1 MRGQPRATTAS
12 RPARTRVAYRGMGS
26 NGVVSRAASRDT
38 DSALDVSRDV
48 ESSDEVE
55 RGVRPRR
62 RELAWRPNAWAVF
75 AAATL
80 VQSCSG
86 LAYSFGVYSDDLRT
100 VYPSQSAVDLLGTA
114 KDVGTYFGVAGGVL
128 YDAFGARATLLA
140 GALIHLAGYLGVWAT
155 LTRQPGFVD
164 PPLWRTAL
172 IVAVAA
178 NGNSLFDTAA
188 LLPSMDN
195 FPLERGVVVGILKA
209 YLGLS
214 SAIFA
219 QLYATFI
226 PRDGPT
232 AAKDPTAAFVV
243 LVAVVGAAVAV
254 AAGAVFFPR
263 GGRNRETR
271 RANVRRLDRS
281 SRTRRTR
288 QGTCIVVV
296 FFVSFLFFAR
306 SPRRVRSTDRV
317 GGGAR
322 RHRLVGGGA
331 RRPVSDWRERSR
343 SLVGGPD
350 VDGGDVRRAR
360 RALDHPPPR
369 RTRRTASRRND
380 IASRRND
387 TSTGIARGRTRSV
400 ATTTTSKILSYHRG
414 TPTNPPTNSPTNS
427 PTRSAS
433 SIPDLLRFSGVRRTA

>member
-243 LVAVVGAAVAV
+243 LVAVVGAFVGPDVDGGDVRRAPRPASS
-254 AAGAVFFPR
+254 AAAETFSSRAREDAR
-263 GGRNRETR
+263 GGRQPERSSRRRRPRRSR
-271 RANVRRLDRS
+271 RADDVRRLDRS

-288 QGTCIVVV
+288 QGTCTRIVVV
-296 FFVSFLFFAR
+296 FFVSFLFFATP
-306 SPRRVRSTDRV
+306 SPSASPPSRFGRRLTGAHWVVALVAVVSSAAALDDPSLIGANVRVPSWAGPTLTAATCVALAAPWIILRRGGHLRLFAAKEEKV
-317 GGGAR
+317 AGGGR
-322 RHRLVGGGA
+322 KVFLG
-331 RRPVSDWRERSR
+331 
-343 SLVGGPD
+343 
-350 VDGGDVRRAR
+350 RAE
-360 RALDHPPPR
+360 LD
-369 RTRRTASRRND
+369 
-380 IASRRND
+380 
-387 TSTGIARGRTRSV
+387 
-400 ATTTTSKILSYHRG
+400 
-414 TPTNPPTNSPTNS
+414 
-427 PTRSAS
+427 RSA
-433 SIPDLLRFSGVRRTA
+433 R